1 MRRDA
6 RVDANHLEI
15 CRALEKCGC
24 SVLSLASLGRGA
36 PDIAIGIEGQTYL
49 AEIKNG
55 KKGKINDKQKE
66 FHEKW
71 KAPIIILRSKDEAI
85 VWASINGRTF

>member
-24 SVLSLASLGRGA
+24 SVLSIASIGRGA
-36 PDIAIGIEGQTYL
+36 PDIAIGLLGNTYL

-55 KKGKINDKQKE
+55 KKGKINDRQKE
-66 FHEKW
+66 FHENW
-71 KAPIIILRSKDEAI
+71 KAPILVFRSKDEAI
-85 VWASINGRTF
+85 VWASIEGGTF

>member
-6 RVDANHLEI
+6 RVDANHLDI

-24 SVLSLASLGRGA
+24 SVLSIASIGKGA
-36 PDIAIGIEGQTYL
+36 PDIVIGFYGNNYL

-55 KKGKINDKQKE
+55 NKGKVNDKQRE
-66 FHEKW
+66 FHDKW
-71 KAPIIILRSKDEAI
+71 ESNVLVFRSVDEAI
-85 VWASINGRTF
+85 VWANLIRANF